1 MLGIKLLWRN
11 IMDDLLKDAIAD
23 AKAVRETALANAKIA
38 LEEAFTPRIQSMLS
52 NKIQSEMEGEEEIPV
67 ADEEEAGEEA
77 PEVAVE
83 PEVGEEVPADELEDP
98 VVADEEEIPVE
109 VPAVADEEEEV
120 PVAADEEEIPV
131 AADEEEVPFEEPAI
145 ADEEGEEDVIEIN
158 GVKYAP
164 VVSEEEEEH
173 EAPVE
178 EQEDE
183 DELDLESI
191 LRELEDEADD
201 ADVNEEYEENEV
213 GDGLASDEVE
223 TADQADLAENDV
235 SSDIG
240 DADNKVNDDAA
251 DSSDIGQGSEEPAA
265 ADAPAAGHENSE
277 DEEVDDLVEVNGVK
291 YAKVKEQDDFEA
303 RNGDLEE
310 PEIGE
315 GEDAED
321 IDLEEILKAL
331 SEGDDEDAEKAE
343 EQVSKLKSELG
354 EHRKVVK
361 YLRGKLNEV
370 NLLNAKL
377 LFTNKLFRAHGLTN
391 EQKLKVVE
399 TFDRATNLREVKL
412 VFATL
417 AESFGSKTASKPK
430 PIKENK
436 GSASKATAST
446 KPKSTPKVIEEGFDM
461 KQRFQKLANIL

>member
-1 MLGIKLLWRN
+1 MLGIKLLWRK

-52 NKIQSEMEGEEEIPV
+52 QKIQSVEDEEPNAHDEEEEADAVAPAPEAPAEEEPEIAAEPEV
-67 ADEEEAGEEA
+67 GEDEIADADEEEAHDEI
-77 PEVAVE
+77 
-83 PEVGEEVPADELEDP
+83 AD
-98 VVADEEEIPVE
+98 ADEEEAHDEI
-109 VPAVADEEEEV
+109 ADADEEEAHDEGDY
-120 PVAADEEEIPV
+120 ADEG
-131 AADEEEVPFEEPAI
+131 EEPA
-145 ADEEGEEDVIEIN
+145 AHDEEEDVIEIN

-164 VVSEEEEEH
+164 VVSEEEEEADAD
-173 EAPVE
+173 EMKYE
-178 EQEDE
+178 EEEVDE

-191 LRELEDEADD
+191 LKELEDEADEGEEE
-201 ADVNEEYEENEV
+201 VHEEYDENQV
-213 GDGLASDEVE
+213 GDGMDSDEVE
-223 TADQADLAENDV
+223 TADEAELAENDV

-240 DADNKVNDDAA
+240 KADNKVNDEAGDA
-251 DSSDIGQGSEEPAA
+251 SDIGAPGPEGEGSKSEQGK
-265 ADAPAAGHENSE
+265 E
-277 DEEVDDLVEVNGVK
+277 DDNLEVVDDLVEVNGVRYK
-291 YAKVKEQDDFEA
+291 KVQ
-303 RNGDLEE
+303 EE
-310 PEIGE
+310 E
-315 GEDAED
+315 GEAHDEDDD

-331 SEGDDEDAEKAE
+331 SEEEDKDENEEKAE
-343 EQVSKLKSELG
+343 EQISKLTSELD
-354 EHRKVVK
+354 EHRSVVK

-377 LFTNKLFRAHGLTN
+377 LFTNKLFRAHGLSN

-417 AESFGSKTASKPK
+417 AESFGSKTANASKPK
-430 PIKENK
+430 PIKESK
-436 GSASKATAST
+436 GTASKATAST